1 MAQPHPSQTDMSED
15 THPKAQR
22 ISQYSSH
29 LRTAVDEEDALLK
42 TWQGKKYMYPSAVTL
57 ATTPGSFGQI
67 SASHSFLKEPTFE
80 NIASLLVKSSFLPFK
95 DLSTLLIASLPVS
108 TLWKNMIK

>member
-1 MAQPHPSQTDMSED
+1 MVTNKPQVTFSRGTKSHSRSKKSSKKTSDGFAKSISVSIAQLHPSQTDMYDD

-29 LRTAVDEEDALLK
+29 LRTAVEEEDALLK

-57 ATTPGSFGQI
+57 V
-67 SASHSFLKEPTFE
+67 
-80 NIASLLVKSSFLPFK
+80 LL
-95 DLSTLLIASLPVS
+95 
-108 TLWKNMIK
+108 